1 MMEDKDN
8 IYYFAQGI
16 PGFEFNKEFR
26 FVEEKGIPF
35 AQLISVE
42 EERIG
47 FILIRPG
54 LLFPDYRVD
63 VDSENEEIL
72 RFNVMRNKTDSISVP
87 PDGNPNDH
95 VDVWAIVTLDRRDMA
110 KSTVNLKAPILLNTK
125 HKVGVQVILAD
136 ERYLTKQPI
145 EIVKPSAREQEGAVD

>member
-1 MMEDKDN
+1 MEDKDN

-16 PGFEFNKEFR
+16 PGFESNKEFR
-26 FVEEKGIPF
+26 FVEEKGVPF

-47 FILIRPG
+47 FILMRPG
-54 LLFPDYRVD
+54 LLFPDYSVD
-63 VDSENEEIL
+63 VDSENEKIL
-72 RFNVMRNKTDSISVP
+72 RLNESKNRTDSISVS

-95 VDVWAIVTLDRRDMA
+95 VEVWAIVTLNRQNVA
-110 KSTVNLKAPILLNTK
+110 KSTVNLRAPMLLNTK

-145 EIVKPSAREQEGAVD
+145 ELEKPRAHEQEGAVG